1 MHAPPIRVPP
11 STEREAAEREA
22 GESDLGPP
30 PGGLFGPILRVRT
43 FQALRYPG
51 FRLLWFGQMGVAMGM
66 WMDQVARGWLMYELT
81 GSALE
86 LGLVRAVQA
95 IPFLVLS
102 PIAGIMADRYG
113 RKGQLVAAQG
123 IDTTLYALVAILV
136 FSGHIQPWHL
146 YGTALGTAI
155 VQVFQQPARQA
166 LVFEA
171 VPVRHLT
178 NAIGLDSL
186 VFNGSRSTGPALS
199 GAIIATVGTGGSY
212 AVQAFFYALST
223 IWTMQI
229 NLKDRPT
236 DLGHS
241 EHSRSKSVVG
251 GTQEAWRFIVRNE
264 AVRTAIL
271 VAMLVSFLGQPF
283 STLLPIFAKDIL
295 QIGPTGQGLLLT
307 AMGIGA
313 VSAAV
318 LIASLSNTLPK
329 GLLMVCG
336 ATLFG
341 LSLIAFAYSPWFAL
355 SAALMV
361 LLGLC
366 NVSCHALVRTVVQTH
381 SPQELQGRMM
391 GFFQQT
397 QVVYTLG
404 SLMAGALASALGAS
418 TAVAIIGAACALS
431 GATIFIAFPRARLI
445 R

>member
-1 MHAPPIRVPP
+1 M
-11 STEREAAEREA
+11 
-22 GESDLGPP
+22 
-30 PGGLFGPILRVRT
+30 

-51 FRLLWFGQMGVAMGM
+51 FRLLWLSQTGVAMGT

-86 LGLVRAVQA
+86 LGLVRAIQA

-113 RKGQLVAAQG
+113 RKGQLVAAQS
-123 IDTTLYALVAILV
+123 IDAVLYGLIAVLV
-136 FSGHIQPWHL
+136 FSGHIQSWHL
-146 YGTALGTAI
+146 YATALGAAI

-186 VFNGSRSTGPALS
+186 VFNSSRSTGPALA
-199 GAIIATVGTGGSY
+199 GAIIAVVGTGGSY
-212 AVQAFFYALST
+212 AVQALLYALST
-223 IWTMQI
+223 IWTLQI
-229 NLKDRPT
+229 RLPDHPVEI
-236 DLGHS
+236 GHS
-241 EHSRSKSVVG
+241 RHARSGSVVG
-251 GTQEAWRFIVRNE
+251 GTKEAWSYAIRNE
-264 AVRTAIL
+264 AVRTGLL

-283 STLLPIFAKDIL
+283 ATLLPIFAKDIL
-295 QIGPTGQGLLLT
+295 DIGPTGQGLLLT

-318 LIASLSNTLPK
+318 LIASINNALPK
-329 GLLMVCG
+329 GILMISG
-336 ATLFG
+336 ATVFG

-391 GFFQQT
+391 GLFQQT
-397 QVVYTLG
+397 QVVYTVG
-404 SLMAGALASALGAS
+404 SLMAGALAAAFGAPATVALMGA
-418 TAVAIIGAACALS
+418 GCALS
-431 GATIFIAFPRARLI
+431 GATIIVAIPRARLI